1 PPKPDSLFDGFKL
14 NPLPPKKI
22 DPGQWP
28 QSSAHSREQR
38 LIQVKK
44 TRVFEAKNGRVGAEV
59 WS

>member
-1 PPKPDSLFDGFKL
+1 VFDGFKL

-28 QSSAHSREQR
+28 QSSAHSRAQR

-44 TRVFEAKNGRVGAEV
+44 TGVLKAINSGQEQKPIG
-59 WS
+59 